1 MNTVADAAVAAVTID
16 DVYFRYGPPYPVIAG
31 MTLEIA
37 AEQVTC
43 LVGPSGCGKSTL
55 LNLIAGLLQPDRG
68 SVRRDAG
75 VHGRTGYLFQ
85 QDALLPWRTVYGN
98 LRLPSELR
106 GIPSAV
112 DTCRICNHLLAFHL
126 DDAILNRYPDELSG
140 GMRQRVA
147 LIQALMADP
156 ALLLLDEPFAALD
169 VYTRLQLETEFRT
182 MVAAQRMSAVFVTH
196 DIEQAIAIGDR
207 VLVMGSNLRGIVAD
221 IAITFGRG
229 ERPSPARIRGELS
242 FGEYYTSIW
251 RCLRDAI

>member
-1 MNTVADAAVAAVTID
+1 MNTLAEAAVTAVTID
-16 DVYFRYGPPYPVIAG
+16 DVDFGYGPQSPVIAG
-31 MTLEIA
+31 MTLDIA

-55 LNLIAGLLQPDRG
+55 LNLIAGLLQPDHG
-68 SVRRDAG
+68 SVRRNARL
-75 VHGRTGYLFQ
+75 HGRTGYLFQ

-106 GIPSAV
+106 GIASVV
-112 DTCRICNHLLAFHL
+112 DTQRIYRLLLAFHL
-126 DDAILNRYPDELSG
+126 DEAILDWYPDELSG

-182 MVAAQRMSAVFVTH
+182 MVATQRMSAVFVTH

-207 VLVMGSNLRGIVAD
+207 VLVMGSDLRGIVAD
-221 IAITFGRG
+221 IPIAFGRG
-229 ERPSPARIRGELS
+229 ERPSPARIRGEHS
-242 FGEYYTSIW
+242 FGEYYTFIW